1 MADSRIGAGGIKI
14 STGDLCTGKS
24 RENNSRNPTMMT
36 ICQSNTETKPRP
48 FPMVKAG
55 TIWAAK

>member
-55 TIWAAK
+55 TI